1 MRGKLQQLV
10 FAALACAMLA
20 LPAAASAQM
29 FTLEGSFGA
38 GEVTQPT
45 AMATDS
51 AGRLFVLD
59 AARHHVAVFDN
70 AESGNGYL
78 GSFADDANLQ
88 DPTGIAIDNRNRIW
102 VADAARNQI
111 IRFDTFNDGA
121 EFLRVTGG
129 PGTDIGEFNNPQH
142 LALDPAPRI
151 YAADQGNVRVEWNA
165 ATGKPIAAFGVG
177 DLGPPGFNQ
186 PHGLA
191 REGGT
196 GRLYVTSDESGG
208 GGVRLY
214 DNRGFLLRVL
224 ATPGVTPGAV
234 SGPEGVAL
242 DPVARP
248 IVADTGNHRLEL
260 FDSANAGNGYLDQV
274 LLPGPPID
282 VAVAPGATAYAADAS
297 GQIYRL
303 HYDDADGDN
312 VVDARDNCRGLANPD
327 QRDTDH
333 DGLGDACDPDI
344 DNDGIPNA
352 QDRCPD
358 SMRRGPD
365 RNHDGCVDPSSR
377 VTGASARRVSGRA
390 SGDALTRVQVAICR
404 AGAACASPHWLNTR
418 GTRSWSRRVRLR
430 PGRYVVMSRAV
441 QRGGAVQAKVAARH
455 FALR

>member
-1 MRGKLQQLV
+1 MRGKLGHFL

-20 LPAAASAQM
+20 LPSAASAQM

-38 GEVTQPT
+38 DQVTQPS
-45 AMATDS
+45 AIATDS
-51 AGRLFVLD
+51 AGRVFVLD

-70 AESGNGYL
+70 AEAGNGYL

-88 DPTGIAIDNRNRIW
+88 NPSGIAIDNRNRIW

-129 PGTDIGEFNNPQH
+129 PGTDVGQFNNPQH

-165 ATGKPIAAFGVG
+165 ATGKPVAAFGVG
-177 DLGPPGFNQ
+177 DLGPPGFNS

-191 REGGT
+191 RESGT

-214 DNRGFLLRVL
+214 DNRGFLLKVV
-224 ATPGVTPGAV
+224 AAPGLTPGAV
-234 SGPEGVAL
+234 SGPQGVAL
-242 DPVARP
+242 DPAGRP
-248 IVADTGNHRLEL
+248 MVADTGNNRLEL
-260 FDSANAGNGYLDQV
+260 FDSAIAGNGYLDQV
-274 LLPGPPID
+274 LLPERPVD
-282 VAVAPGATAYAADAS
+282 VAVAPGATAYAAGAS
-297 GQIYRL
+297 GRIYLL
-303 HYDDADGDN
+303 HYDDADADN

-333 DGLGDACDPDI
+333 DGLGDACDPDD
-344 DNDGIPNA
+344 DNDGIPDA

-358 SMRRGPD
+358 SLRGPD
-365 RNHDGCVDPSSR
+365 RNHDGCADPRSR
-377 VTGASARRVSGRA
+377 VTAASARRVRGSA
-390 SGDALTRVQVAICR
+390 SGDALARVQVAVCR
-404 AGAACASPHWLNTR
+404 GTACASPHWLRAR
-418 GTRSWSRRVRLR
+418 GTRSWSRLLALR

-441 QRGGAVQAKVAARH
+441 QRGGGVQAKAAVRH
-455 FALR
+455 FVVR